1 MLVRVVRYASVSF
14 PIFTDTEKVLD
25 QTQSNQ
31 NLPEDQCI
39 FIRGFRATRLLGLI
53 PRLRGAAEPT
63 RSPDENEPEPDM
75 HLITTPSSIKVMLRT
90 SRFRTLFDTFQSLR
104 IPLTYSSSI
113 SPRWVI
119 YVLIISAQLVLTEV
133 VQEAPNCDMAI
144 VHDDDLS
151 NLICIEG
158 RVCNF

>member
-25 QTQSNQ
+25 QTQ

-90 SRFRTLFDTFQSLR
+90 SRFRTF
-104 IPLTYSSSI
+104 
-113 SPRWVI
+113 V
-119 YVLIISAQLVLTEV
+119 
-133 VQEAPNCDMAI
+133 
-144 VHDDDLS
+144 
-151 NLICIEG
+151 
-158 RVCNF
+158 